1 MGKNTGALPKF
12 MQEIRGIHR
21 GRYLVLGG
29 ILITVLGCVSTILI
43 VVLSPSPKQG
53 ETGSALLGFFLPIT
67 LSILCGGVVIAIVGG
82 ITGLLRNRKA
92 NIPATEMDL
101 SITATPESDFQSAQ
115 PLPVQPSLSQ
125 SSPQTPKSTH
135 PSEKDKPMTNQSAS
149 PQQPAQ
155 SSNLLAKFLSEEQDP
170 AQVQQVFAKVRQIL
184 TNGEEIL
191 YIAVQKRLVS
201 FSPDSVVLTN
211 KRFIVYRPTLLG
223 GANFQDYI
231 WRDLHDARLTEGIIN
246 STITLQTVK
255 AQLISVGDLPKAQ
268 ARKLYAFAQEME
280 EKVLEER
287 RTRDMEEKRAGA
299 GGIILQGGLPTASTP
314 APVRQEDDSMQKL
327 KKLKDML
334 DAGLITE
341 QEYETKKAD
350 ILSKF

>member
-1 MGKNTGALPKF
+1 
-12 MQEIRGIHR
+12 MQEIRGVHR
-21 GRYLVLGG
+21 GRYLVFGG

-43 VVLSPSPKQG
+43 SVLSPSPKQG
-53 ETGSALLGFFLPIT
+53 ETGSVLPGFFLLIT
-67 LSILCGGVVIAIVGG
+67 LSMLCGGGVIAIVGG
-82 ITGLLRNRKA
+82 ITSLLRNRKA
-92 NIPATEMDL
+92 NIPATE
-101 SITATPESDFQSAQ
+101 SDFQSVQ

-125 SSPQTPKSTH
+125 SSPQTPKSTYS
-135 PSEKDKPMTNQSAS
+135 SEKDKLMTNQSAS

-155 SSNLLAKFLSEEQDP
+155 SNNLLAKFLSEEQDP

-191 YIAVQKRLVS
+191 YIAVQKRLIS

-299 GGIILQGGLPTASTP
+299 GGIILQGGLPTAPTP
-314 APVRQEDDSMQKL
+314 APARQEDDSMQKL